1 MYTGPNISKDGL
13 VLYLDASN
21 PKSYTSG
28 SSIWYDISGNNNHF
42 NLINS
47 PVPTGSYIYFNGV
60 NQRADCVNTTFGN
73 FGIGSFTLEYV
84 LYTNGAASNIYAA
97 VIAKRFA
104 ATNIAAVGGNG
115 WMDRIFANIFYTQ
128 DSNIGGLRAN
138 VLELGYT
145 TPRDRI
151 IQVNQVISKPTSL
164 TANGFTYI
172 NNNLITTANRTYTG
186 DGSVN
191 NGNTVRLMFSD
202 GEGGYLNGRLYS
214 VKAYTRAFSASDV
227 AQSFNAT
234 KGRFGL

>member
-28 SSIWYDISGNNNHF
+28 SSVWYDISGNNNHF

-47 PVPTGSYIYFNGV
+47 PAPTGSYIYFNGV

-97 VIAKRFA
+97 IIMKRGA
-104 ATNIAAVGGNG
+104 VTNIGGASG
-115 WMDRIFANIFYTQ
+115 WVDRISANVFYTQ
-128 DSNIGGLRAN
+128 DSNPGGLRGN
-138 VLELGYT
+138 VLELNYT

-151 IQVNQVISKPTSL
+151 IQVDQVISKPTSL

-172 NNNLITTANRTYTG
+172 NNNLVTTANRTYIG
-186 DGSVN
+186 NGSVD

-202 GEGGYLNGRLYS
+202 GEGGYLSGRLYS

-234 KGRFGL
+234 KGRFDL

>member
-13 VLYLDASN
+13 VLYLDAAN

-47 PVPTGSYIYFNGV
+47 PAPTGSYLYFNGI

-84 LYTNGAASNIYAA
+84 LYTNGTGSNAFAA
-97 VIAKRFA
+97 VIMKRWA
-104 ATNIAAVGGNG
+104 VTNIGGASG
-115 WMDRIFANIFYTQ
+115 FVDRIFANVFYTQ
-128 DSNIGGLRAN
+128 DPNPGGARGN
-138 VLELGYT
+138 VLELNYT

-151 IQVNQVISKPTSL
+151 VQINQVISKPTSL

-172 NNNLITTANRTYTG
+172 NSNLITTSNRTYVG
-186 DGSVN
+186 DGSVD
-191 NGNTVRLMFSD
+191 NGNTVRLMWAE
-202 GEGGYLNGRLYS
+202 GENGYLNGRLYS
-214 VKAYTRAFSASDV
+214 VKAYTRAFSAADV

-234 KGRFGL
+234 KGRFDL

>member
-1 MYTGPNISKDGL
+1 VCSSDL
-13 VLYLDASN
+13 
-21 PKSYTSG
+21 TSG

-47 PVPTGSYIYFNGV
+47 PAPTGSYLYFNGV

-73 FGIGSFTLEYV
+73 FGIGSFTLEYT

-97 VIAKRFA
+97 VIMKRY
-104 ATNIAAVGGNG
+104 AVTTIGAQGGSG
-115 WMDRIFANIFYTQ
+115 WCDRILASVFFTQ
-128 DSNIGGLRAN
+128 DSNPGGARGNA
-138 VLELGYT
+138 LELGYT

-151 IQVNQVISKPTSL
+151 IQVDQVISKPTSL

-172 NNNLITTANRTYTG
+172 NNNLITTSNRTYVG
-186 DGSVN
+186 DGSVD
-191 NGNTVRLMFSD
+191 NGSTVKLMFSD

-234 KGRFGL
+234 KGRFDL

>member
-47 PVPTGSYIYFNGV
+47 PAPTGSYLYFNGV

-84 LYTNGAASNIYAA
+84 LYTNGTGSNAFAA
-97 VIAKRFA
+97 VIMKRWA
-104 ATNIAAVGGNG
+104 VTNIGGASG
-115 WMDRIFANIFYTQ
+115 FVDRIFANIFYTQ
-128 DSNIGGLRAN
+128 DSNPGSARGN

-151 IQVNQVISKPTSL
+151 IQVDQVISKPTSL

-172 NNNLITTANRTYTG
+172 NNNLITTSNRTYVG

-191 NGNTVRLMFSD
+191 NGNTVRLMFSE
-202 GEGGYLNGRLYS
+202 GESGYLNGRLYS
-214 VKAYTRAFSASDV
+214 VKAYTRAFSAADV

-234 KGRFGL
+234 KGRFDL

>member
-47 PVPTGSYIYFNGV
+47 PAPTGSYLYFNGV

-84 LYTNGAASNIYAA
+84 LYTNGTGSNAFAA
-97 VIAKRFA
+97 VIMKRY
-104 ATNIAAVGGNG
+104 AVTTIGAQGGSG
-115 WMDRIFANIFYTQ
+115 WCDRIFASVFFTQ
-128 DSNIGGLRAN
+128 DSNPGGNRGN
-138 VLELGYT
+138 TLELSYT

-151 IQVNQVISKPTSL
+151 IQVDQVISKPTSL
-164 TANGFTYI
+164 TSNGFTYI
-172 NNNLITTANRTYTG
+172 NNNLITTSNRTYIG
-186 DGSVN
+186 DGSVD
-191 NGNTVRLMFSD
+191 NGNTVKLMYSD

>member
-47 PVPTGSYIYFNGV
+47 PAPTGSYLYFNGV

-73 FGIGSFTLEYV
+73 FGIGSFTLEYT

-97 VIAKRFA
+97 VIMKRY
-104 ATNIAAVGGNG
+104 AVTTIGAQGGSG
-115 WMDRIFANIFYTQ
+115 WCDRILASVFFTQ
-128 DSNIGGLRAN
+128 DSNPGGARGNA
-138 VLELGYT
+138 LELGYT

-151 IQVNQVISKPTSL
+151 IQVDQVISKPTAL

-172 NNNLITTANRTYTG
+172 NNSLITTSNRTYVG

-191 NGNTVRLMFSD
+191 NGNTVRLMFSE
-202 GEGGYLNGRLYS
+202 GENGYLNGRLYS
-214 VKAYTRAFSASDV
+214 VKAYTRAFSAADV

-234 KGRFGL
+234 KGRFDL